1 VPWLSRGSVCGFW
14 LVDVKPPICRVCGKA
29 EWNHVCGSGLE
40 VARAAVSESRK
51 EVMPHAVHTG
61 QHNATAPVIIAG
73 ADPRFVVLTDE
84 EFMLAYRPW
93 QAEYMRRYRKRG
105 G

>member
-1 VPWLSRGSVCGFW
+1 
-14 LVDVKPPICRVCGKA
+14 
-29 EWNHVCGSGLE
+29 
-40 VARAAVSESRK
+40 
-51 EVMPHAVHTG
+51 MPHKPETAPEVQAGTG
-61 QHNATAPVIIAG
+61 VRRRGEYNAAAPVIIAG